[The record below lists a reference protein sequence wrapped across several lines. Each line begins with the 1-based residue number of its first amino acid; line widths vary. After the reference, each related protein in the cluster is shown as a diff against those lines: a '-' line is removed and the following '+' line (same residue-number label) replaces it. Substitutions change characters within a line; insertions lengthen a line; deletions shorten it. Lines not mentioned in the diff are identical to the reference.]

1 MGRTKLPNART
12 KPIGTQVSQAEYAA
26 VEQARGDVSRSQW
39 IHGLIL
45 DAVDNAG
52 IRVEYAGVP
61 APPKKRGRPAKAPRK
76 RGGYEAGDTAVTD
89 LPPPRVDGAGEG
101 PEAEDRASRIPGCP
115 PPPPPPA
122 RALRAH
128 PPGAAVFQDPGA
140 EAIVGDA
147 PPAPAA
153 TRKRCNHPGT
163 RLIGGFCPLC
173 DHVIE
178 PGGYWRET

>member
-1 MGRTKLPNART
+1 MSRTRT
-12 KPIGTQVSQAEYAA
+12 VNGKRRVIGLKVSDAKYDA
-26 VEQARGDVSRSQW
+26 VEAARGETPRALWVEAAIDKA
-39 IHGLIL
+39 L
-45 DAVDNAG
+45 AAEG
-52 IRVEYAGVP
+52 ISP
-61 APPKKRGRPAKAPRK
+61 APHAGGPFQPAYTPPKRARKTPAGQAQTRGQRPRI
-76 RGGYEAGDTAVTD
+76 G
-89 LPPPRVDGAGEG
+89 PP
-101 PEAEDRASRIPGCP
+101 ASSP

-128 PPGAAVFQDPGA
+128 PPGAPVFQDPGA

-163 RLIGGFCPLC
+163 RLIGGHCPSC
-173 DHVIE
+173 AHVIE

>member
-1 MGRTKLPNART
+1 MSRPRTVTGKAASARGCLTRCMRPWNA
-12 KPIGTQVSQAEYAA
+12 
-26 VEQARGDVSRSQW
+26 ARGDLDRSQW
-39 IHGLIL
+39 IRGLIL
-45 DAVDNAG
+45 AALDAKGLTPA
-52 IRVEYAGVP
+52 EAAPQPVP
-61 APPKKRGRPAKAPRK
+61 AKRAARKTPERQTRGQKPKIGPPAPK
-76 RGGYEAGDTAVTD
+76 
-89 LPPPRVDGAGEG
+89 GA
-101 PEAEDRASRIPGCP
+101 
-115 PPPPPPA
+115 PPPPPA

-128 PPGAAVFQDPGA
+128 PPGAVVFQDPGA